1 MNKNLFPSKQ
11 SIRLFVY
18 FSIGIVIS
26 YMMPFPFSF
35 LVILG
40 TVILITIYVRETAL
54 KIIDMCMSMSIITT
68 LDKKRLTYYCMTCGT
83 QHRDIVCP
91 RCGSRI
97 KKV

>member
-11 SIRLFVY
+11 SLQLFVY

-54 KIIDMCMSMSIITT
+54 NIIDMSMSIITT

>member
-1 MNKNLFPSKQ
+1 MNKKLFPSQQ

-18 FSIGIVIS
+18 FAIGIVIS
-26 YMMPFPFSF
+26 YMMPFPVSF

-40 TVILITIYVRETAL
+40 TVILITIYVREIAL
-54 KIIDMCMSMSIITT
+54 NILDLGMSIITT
-68 LDKKRLTYYCMTCGT
+68 LGKKRLIYYCMTCGT
-83 QHRDIVCP
+83 QHRDIACP